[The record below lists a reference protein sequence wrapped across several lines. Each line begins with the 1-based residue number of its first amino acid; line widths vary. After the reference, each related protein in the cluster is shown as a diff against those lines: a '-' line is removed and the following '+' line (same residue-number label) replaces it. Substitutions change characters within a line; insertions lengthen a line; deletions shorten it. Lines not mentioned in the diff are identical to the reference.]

1 MLKKDQFDAC
11 TRYVM
16 ERSRFVIESF
26 GPRPP
31 GSEAERKTQELVRAD
46 LEACCDGPV
55 SMEEFPVAQKAFF
68 CMQAIGG
75 LLSIAGFLLYRV
87 HPVLALGTGLLS
99 LFILYHQLLKYHLL
113 LDTFFPKKPSYN
125 VAGRQKPSGTVTR
138 RIILNGHPDAAYE
151 WRFNYLA
158 PKFFP
163 LIVLYTLAG
172 LFISLLGSG
181 VATLAIFV
189 APESSMSLLTIIWY
203 VMACFLPGA
212 VIGILF
218 NNLGVVAPGAND
230 NLTGTFLATGILR
243 QFREAGVQLKN
254 TELMAVITG
263 SEEAGLRG
271 AKAWAKRHREECK
284 DVETVVIAIDT
295 IRDLEHLMIYNKDL
309 NGTLA
314 HDPTVCQLLKQASL
328 NLGLDLKWG
337 TVTLGS
343 SDGTAFTQEGFKCAA
358 VCAMDP
364 HPAHYYHNRRD
375 TWQDMNAE
383 CLNVT
388 AALLVEA
395 IRLYDEEGL
404 PATGKA

>member
-1 MLKKDQFDAC
+1 MLNKEQIAAC
-11 TRYVM
+11 TQYVM
-16 ERSRFVIESF
+16 ERARFVIESY
-26 GPRPP
+26 GLRPP
-31 GSEAERKTQELVRAD
+31 GSEAERKTQELVKSD

-68 CMQAIGG
+68 SMQAIGG
-75 LLSIAGFLLYRV
+75 VLTLTGFVLYWV
-87 HPVLALGTGLLS
+87 HPAFALLLGLAAI
-99 LFILYHQLLKYHLL
+99 FILYHQLLKYHLL

-125 VAGRQKPSGTVTR
+125 VAGKQSPSGPMKR
-138 RIILNGHPDAAYE
+138 RFILNGHPDAAYE

-158 PKFFP
+158 PKYFP

-172 LFISLLGSG
+172 LVVALLGSG
-181 VATLAIFV
+181 IATVATLL
-189 APESSMSLLTIIWY
+189 APESTGTLTTTIGY
-203 VMACFLPGA
+203 VMAAFVPGS
-212 VIGILF
+212 ILGMLF
-218 NNLGVVAPGAND
+218 NNFGMVAGGAND
-230 NLTGTFLATGILR
+230 NLTGTFISTGILR
-243 QFREAGVQLKN
+243 QFREHGVRLQN

-314 HDPTVCQLLKQASL
+314 HDPAVCQLLKQASL

-343 SDGTAFTQEGFKCAA
+343 SDGTAFTQEGYRCAA

-375 TWQDMNAE
+375 TWEDMNPE

-388 AALLVEA
+388 IELLVEA
-395 IRLYDEEGL
+395 IRIYDEQGL
-404 PATGKA
+404 PKV